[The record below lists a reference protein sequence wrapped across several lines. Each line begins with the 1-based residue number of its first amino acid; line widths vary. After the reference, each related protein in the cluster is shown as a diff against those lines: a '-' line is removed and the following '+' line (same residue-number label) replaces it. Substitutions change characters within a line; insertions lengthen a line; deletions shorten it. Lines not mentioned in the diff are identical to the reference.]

1 MYVFYECLISSMKL
15 EPGKG
20 YIVVTASISDLAG
33 VLWDTEMFVNY
44 TKSLNIDMCSLTHMS
59 NI

>member
-1 MYVFYECLISSMKL
+1 MKL
-15 EPGKG
+15 KPGKG

-33 VLWDTEMFVNY
+33 VLWDTEMFVKLH
-44 TKSLNIDMCSLTHMS
+44 KSLNIDMCSLTHMG